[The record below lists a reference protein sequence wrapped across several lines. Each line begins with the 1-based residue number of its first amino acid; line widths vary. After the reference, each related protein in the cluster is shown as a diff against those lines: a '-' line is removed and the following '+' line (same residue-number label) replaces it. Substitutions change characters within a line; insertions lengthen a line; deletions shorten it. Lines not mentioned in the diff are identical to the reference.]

1 MMEEVLWAVIIGFII
16 AFILAFAVGAN
27 DVANSVGTSVGS
39 KVLSLRQACILASV
53 FELLGAI
60 LIGAKVSDTIRKG
73 IVDVNVYNGTEE
85 LLMFGNVAALSG
97 SGIWL
102 LVATFFRVPVSTTH
116 SIVGATIGFTLVA
129 AGANGVNWSKVGLII
144 GSWVISPVMSGLI
157 TSVFFKFVEFFILKK
172 ENAAERGLK
181 FLPGFYAFTII
192 INLFSIFYSRT
203 PLLGFDKIPLY
214 GVFILSFGGGL
225 IMGLLVW
232 IFVVPWMRRKI
243 QDMCGEEMNLVD
255 SKPAVPH
262 ARPNPAPE
270 IQEESKTDLSSQSM
284 WRQSIE
290 YISKSFPITII
301 GNAVKYNPVEDKAS
315 CDIVNEKTDSN
326 EDENLKN
333 ASPPNGVITIGPL
346 NGVIVPADANM
357 NAKEDTYSAEANG
370 HVCNGEVVSNGNGD
384 IVIKEDAHYGT
395 LLSKDVEEKFED
407 HEDPTSHLHIEE
419 VKDKPEV
426 GKLFQFLQVLTAG
439 FGAFAHGGNDV
450 SNAIGPVVALWL
462 IYQEGS
468 VAQKSATPLWILA
481 YGGAGMVL
489 GLWIWGRRVIK
500 TIGEDLTA
508 ITPSSGFT
516 IEIGAATTVLIA
528 SNIGIPISTTH
539 CKVGSIVFV
548 GWLRSK
554 ASVDWKL
561 FRNIVFAWVVTLPIA
576 GGVSA
581 GIMALLRL
589 AL

>member
-1 MMEEVLWAVIIGFII
+1 MLEGVLWAVIIGFII

-39 KVLSLRQACILASV
+39 KVLTLRQACILASV
-53 FELLGAI
+53 FELLGAV

-144 GSWVISPVMSGLI
+144 GSWVISPLMSGLI

-181 FLPGFYAFTII
+181 FLPGFYAFTFI
-192 INLFSIFYSRT
+192 INLFSIFFSKT

-232 IFVVPWMRRKI
+232 LLVVPWMRRKI
-243 QDMCGEEMNLVD
+243 Q
-255 SKPAVPH
+255 
-262 ARPNPAPE
+262 E
-270 IQEESKTDLSSQSM
+270 IQEESKADMSSQSM

-290 YISKSFPITII
+290 YLSKSFPITII
-301 GNAVKYNPVEDKAS
+301 GKSVKYDHVEDKAR
-315 CDIVNEKTDSN
+315 CEIVDEKTDSK
-326 EDENLKN
+326 DENLKN
-333 ASPPNGVITIGPL
+333 VSPPNGVVTIAPVDGI
-346 NGVIVPADANM
+346 IVPADANM
-357 NAKEDTYSAEANG
+357 NAEKSFPEANG
-370 HVCNGEVVSNGNGD
+370 LVCNGD
-384 IVIKEDAHYGT
+384 IVSNGEVISNGDVVSKEDIDAQYGT
-395 LLSKDVEEKFED
+395 LLTKDAEGKLED
-407 HEDPTSHLHIEE
+407 HEDQMSHVHIEE

-561 FRNIVFAWVVTLPIA
+561 FRNIVFAWIITLPVA
-576 GGVSA
+576 GGISA
-581 GIMALLRL
+581 GVMALLRL

>member
-243 QDMCGEEMNLVD
+243 Q
-255 SKPAVPH
+255 
-262 ARPNPAPE
+262 E

>member
-1 MMEEVLWAVIIGFII
+1 MLEGVLWAVIIGFII

-27 DVANSVGTSVGS
+27 DVANSVGTSVGA
-39 KVLSLRQACILASV
+39 KVLTLRQACILASV

-144 GSWVISPVMSGLI
+144 GSWVISPLMSGLI

-181 FLPGFYAFTII
+181 FLPGFYAFTFI
-192 INLFSIFYSRT
+192 INLFSIFFSKT

-232 IFVVPWMRRKI
+232 LLVVPWMRRKI
-243 QDMCGEEMNLVD
+243 Q
-255 SKPAVPH
+255 
-262 ARPNPAPE
+262 E
-270 IQEESKTDLSSQSM
+270 IQEESKADMSSQSM

-290 YISKSFPITII
+290 YLSKSFPITII
-301 GNAVKYNPVEDKAS
+301 GKSVKYDHVEDKA
-315 CDIVNEKTDSN
+315 CCEIVDEKTDSK
-326 EDENLKN
+326 DENLKN
-333 ASPPNGVITIGPL
+333 ASPPNGVVTIAPE
-346 NGVIVPADANM
+346 NAVIVPADANM
-357 NAKEDTYSAEANG
+357 NAEKSFPEANG
-370 HVCNGEVVSNGNGD
+370 HVCNGDIVSNGEVISNGD
-384 IVIKEDAHYGT
+384 VVSKEDIDAQYGT
-395 LLSKDVEEKFED
+395 LLAKDVKGKLED
-407 HEDPTSHLHIEE
+407 HEDQMSHVHIEE

-561 FRNIVFAWVVTLPIA
+561 FRNIVFAWIITLPVA
-576 GGVSA
+576 GGISA
-581 GIMALLRL
+581 GVMALLRL

>member
-1 MMEEVLWAVIIGFII
+1 MEDVLWAVVVGFII

-27 DVANSVGTSVGS
+27 DVANSVGTSVGA
-39 KVLSLRQACILASV
+39 KVLTLRQACILASV
-53 FELLGAI
+53 FELLGAV
-60 LIGAKVSDTIRKG
+60 LIGARVSDTIRKG

-102 LVATFFRVPVSTTH
+102 LVATFFRLPVSTTH

-129 AGANGVNWSKVGLII
+129 AGTNGVNWSKVGLII
-144 GSWVISPVMSGLI
+144 GSWVISPIMSGLI

-172 ENAAERGLK
+172 DNAAERGLK
-181 FLPGFYAFTII
+181 FLPGFYAFTLI
-192 INLFSIFYSRT
+192 INLFSIFYTRT

-225 IMGLLVW
+225 LTGLMVW
-232 IFVVPWMRRKI
+232 LFVVPWMRRKI
-243 QDMCGEEMNLVD
+243 Q
-255 SKPAVPH
+255 
-262 ARPNPAPE
+262 E
-270 IQEESKTDLSSQSM
+270 IQEESKANMSQSQSM

-290 YISKSFPITII
+290 HFANAFPITII
-301 GNAVKYNPVEDKAS
+301 GNSVKYDKAQ
-315 CDIVNEKTDSN
+315 IINEKADSKD
-326 EDENLKN
+326 EEENLKN
-333 ASPPNGVITIGPL
+333 AASPPNGVIAPE
-346 NGVIVPADANM
+346 NGIIVPADANM
-357 NAKEDTYSAEANG
+357 NAKEKSYSPEANG
-370 HVCNGEVVSNGNGD
+370 HICNGDVVTNGDVVSNGD
-384 IVIKEDAHYGT
+384 IASKEDTHYGT
-395 LLSKDVEEKFED
+395 LLSKDVEEKLED

-419 VKDKPEV
+419 TKDRPEV

-462 IYQEGS
+462 VYQEGS

-481 YGGAGMVL
+481 YGGAGMII
-489 GLWIWGRRVIK
+489 GLWVWGRRVIK

-561 FRNIVFAWVVTLPIA
+561 FRNIVFAWIITLPVA